1 MAAREWTELDYV
13 AGAAHDVHMS
23 YGRYVAAGMPN
34 LERFKRRVASGEFD
48 KKPVRRGRKS
58 LLAAVA
64 AKSDKR
70 ERVVDAPRR
79 MPVYSIPEGK
89 CQRCGAV
96 IPAEVRS
103 GVARKNCPECAKALK
118 RERNRAYQ
126 KRFYDKQ
133 KQERQEREAEF
144 CE

>member
-1 MAAREWTELDYV
+1 MAARMWTELDYV
-13 AGAAHDVHMS
+13 AGAAHDMHMS
-23 YGRYVAAGMPN
+23 YGRYVAEGMPN
-34 LERFKRRVASGEFD
+34 LERFKRRVESGEFD
-48 KKPVRRGRKS
+48 KKPERRGKKG

-70 ERVVDAPRR
+70 EKIVDTPRR

-103 GVARKNCPECAKALK
+103 GVARKNCPTCAKELK

-133 KQERQEREAEF
+133 KAERELEL
-144 CE
+144 CEG